1 MTETD
6 HATARA
12 SRLKL
17 SAIDLRG
24 QYDGN
29 QRVVVLKQDRQH
41 RSQPFR
47 RYVDLSPKIPHLE
60 KGLHGANVR
69 VTRKNSLTSPA
80 PIV

>member
-29 QRVVVLKQDRQH
+29 QRVVGVK
-41 RSQPFR
+41 
-47 RYVDLSPKIPHLE
+47 
-60 KGLHGANVR
+60 
-69 VTRKNSLTSPA
+69 
-80 PIV
+80 